1 MTATAAVHR
10 LSHCWFAA
18 GYEFRRPR
26 VQEAVGVVDRGS
38 HRLDLNTFLGRK
50 GMDKNQQMEEAD
62 EDQQDLRSHCLEQLH
77 VCGEETAH
85 DSHHCGALYDRR
97 RRRIWHV
104 E

>member
-10 LSHCWFAA
+10 LSHCWFTA

-38 HRLDLNTFLGRK
+38 HRLDLNTLLGRK
-50 GMDKNQQMEEAD
+50 GMDKSHQMEKAD
-62 EDQQDLRSHCLEQLH
+62 EDKQDLRSHCLEQLH
-77 VCGEETAH
+77 VCGEATAH